1 MRYIL
6 SLALLHSFILSAQEF
21 QYNFKI
27 QSVNTPFHIEEAT
40 EKLSGHFSANPV
52 FNSETNQF
60 EFQTKEDISFEV
72 LFVKFKHQGYEISDF
87 NRIVLSANPQN
98 VTYEK

>member
-1 MRYIL
+1 MRFIL
-6 SLALLHSFILSAQEF
+6 SLAFLHSFILSAQEF

-27 QSVNTPFHIEEAT
+27 PSAITYFQIEEAT

-52 FNSETNQF
+52 FNSESNQF

-72 LFVKFKHQGYEISDF
+72 LSVKFKHIGYEISDF
-87 NRIVLSANPQN
+87 NRRVLSPTPQN
-98 VTYEK
+98 STYEK